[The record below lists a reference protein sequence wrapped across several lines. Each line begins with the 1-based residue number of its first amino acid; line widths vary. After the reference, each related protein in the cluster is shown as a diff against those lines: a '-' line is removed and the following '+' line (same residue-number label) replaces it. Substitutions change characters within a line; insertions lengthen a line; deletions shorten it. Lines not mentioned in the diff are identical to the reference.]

1 MINKKINVKNELID
15 HALTL
20 ARELKEARAEIAIL
34 RKDAERLDYL
44 DTLECG
50 IDHIGYGE
58 YRYYIG
64 DKFTIKIR
72 EVIDRRVEASK

>member
-20 ARELKEARAEIAIL
+20 ERELKEARAEIAIL

-50 IDHIGYGE
+50 IDHRSYGE
-58 YRYYIG
+58 YRNYIG
-64 DKFTIKIR
+64 EGFTQKIR